1 MKMIQDSIVNGNFL
15 PGVMKRS
22 ITLLHKGVKKKQLS
36 NWKPITLLNVIYKI
50 FAKTVQ
56 M

>member
-1 MKMIQDSIVNGNFL
+1 MKMIQDSIMNGNFL
-15 PGVMKRS
+15 LGVMKRL

-36 NWKPITLLNVIYKI
+36 NWKPITLLNVTYKI
-50 FAKTVQ
+50 FAKAIQ